1 MCGEK
6 APVRAK
12 VQHEI
17 NNIENLPQG
26 IEFRVT
32 RWRNI
37 QKEIML
43 YVSGEQPGCTSKSKP
58 RCVLG
63 GEVGATLDRSKGDH
77 VCRSIILDTKTIG
90 PEHSILLIL

>member
-1 MCGEK
+1 VCGEK

-43 YVSGEQPGCTSKSKP
+43 YVSGEQPECHQQVKWNLEVS
-58 RCVLG
+58 LG
-63 GEVGATLDRSKGDH
+63 ERLEQHWIDPKAIMSVDLSY
-77 VCRSIILDTKTIG
+77 
-90 PEHSILLIL
+90 LIQRP